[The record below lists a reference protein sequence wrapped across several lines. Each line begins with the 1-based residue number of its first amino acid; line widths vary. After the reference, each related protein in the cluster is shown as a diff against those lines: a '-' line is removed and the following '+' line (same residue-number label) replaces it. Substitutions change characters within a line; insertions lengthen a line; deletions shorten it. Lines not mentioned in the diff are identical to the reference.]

1 MTQYIKFL
9 VGRGM
14 FTEKNIDEHKKWVWG
29 MLETAVD
36 GAKDYIPTSK
46 EWLSASWPGFPSPKQ
61 LAEQV
66 FPMRVFTLP

>member
-1 MTQYIKFL
+1 
-9 VGRGM
+9 M

-36 GAKDYIPTSK
+36 GAKDYIPISK